1 MMLMYGGSVYNV
13 GSYKIGNQVSDVYL
27 FQIYLHHG
35 KLFYILHARSL
46 STDRGIANPWSA
58 SFLRQSRLVENDS
71 RSIYKDLWK
80 GLTILFKNKSIL
92 SLKKIED
99 LNLKEEAAVA
109 QLVQLILIL
118 SSFVKQM
125 TALMLVLVFL
135 MAITLVKGLPFV
147 QVDLCPN
154 SIETSELP
162 FDWGNKLRVQ
172 YMNDG

>member
-1 MMLMYGGSVYNV
+1 M
-13 GSYKIGNQVSDVYL
+13 
-27 FQIYLHHG
+27 
-35 KLFYILHARSL
+35 
-46 STDRGIANPWSA
+46 
-58 SFLRQSRLVENDS
+58 
-71 RSIYKDLWK
+71 
-80 GLTILFKNKSIL
+80 
-92 SLKKIED
+92 
-99 LNLKEEAAVA
+99 A

-118 SSFVKQM
+118 SSLVKQM
-125 TALMLVLVFL
+125 TPLMLVLVFL